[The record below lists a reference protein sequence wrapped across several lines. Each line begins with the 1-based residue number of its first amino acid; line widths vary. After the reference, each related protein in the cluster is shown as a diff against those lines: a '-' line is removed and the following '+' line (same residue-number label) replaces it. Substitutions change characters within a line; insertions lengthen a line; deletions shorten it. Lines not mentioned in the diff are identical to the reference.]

1 MTLQSSQKK
10 DVNENRWKLF
20 EGKCCMRIYE
30 NFSHNPLFIL
40 ASLDLNVI
48 YILVIT

>member
-1 MTLQSSQKK
+1 MTLQSSQNQ
-10 DVNENRWKLF
+10 DMNENRWKLF
-20 EGKCCMRIYE
+20 EGKSCMRIYE

-48 YILVIT
+48 YILVIV